1 MHKRITIE
9 SRISNLNV
17 VEAMLDSVTNEIGL
31 NREYYGKVMVSAL
44 EAVNNAIIHG
54 NKSVPD
60 KSVDIEVV
68 FQENTLEIVVTDEG
82 TGFRPDT
89 VPDPT
94 SPENLESLNGRGVF
108 LMSRLSDDIEFN
120 ERGNSVKMIFKNL
133 VV

>member
-60 KSVDIEVV
+60 KSVDIEIA
-68 FQENTLEIVVTDEG
+68 FFENTLEIIVTDEG
-82 TGFRPDT
+82 TGFRPDM

-94 SPENLESLNGRGVF
+94 RPENLESLNGRGVF
-108 LMSRLSDDIEFN
+108 LMSRLSDRIEFN
-120 ERGNSVKMIFKNL
+120 ERGNSVKMVFKNL
-133 VV
+133 VS